1 MTANAYLILASVIG
15 GVLAA
20 GTGWFLDWQRQRA
33 TMNKAKQLFVT
44 SILDDLQHSLSLYD
58 KIREEWEKTK
68 VVWFSTLNELRES
81 RQTYLLYKDSVV
93 LIDNVDMLR
102 TIFRYYLGTNEVI
115 SQMEYQQQV
124 RELVIKIMADENAEY
139 LNIQNS

>member
-68 VVWFSTLNELRES
+68 VVWFSTLNELREY